1 VFQLKKLDAPLDP
14 GGELRCQEEGVCPEA
29 ANLQWD
35 VHVESVTGED
45 NFAECVAEHVLTGRS
60 CAIRGPPGTGKS
72 VLLGEIRDRLEAAGE
87 SVTVLAPTNAAARIV
102 NGCTIHAF
110 LTRMASSRYGFEGTL
125 LIDEGS
131 MLSMQL
137 VALLDGLRAGNC
149 RIITFY
155 DFDQLP
161 PVGNSW
167 RGTAVDPLI
176 LKDSA
181 LLKRWSDCT
190 LFELSRCRRSDQR
203 HFDFYTRLDTVLQTA
218 IASARARYRK
228 SVVADLHLTISH
240 RRRRNLN
247 ARLQRSFAG
256 EEGVVVPVY
265 EGEPE
270 YRGVPGTPLVGS
282 CTGRSFV
289 NGAFYEV
296 QDVAYIILKR
306 DPMLKVVDKLT
317 DASIECTPEILSR
330 HCQLSWSVVYNRA
343 QGLTLRGKTVCLHDL
358 QSRYF
363 RRNHL
368 YVGLSRVT
376 RGGDIRVAP

>member
-1 VFQLKKLDAPLDP
+1 M
-14 GGELRCQEEGVCPEA
+14 
-29 ANLQWD
+29 
-35 VHVESVTGED
+35 
-45 NFAECVAEHVLTGRS
+45 
-60 CAIRGPPGTGKS
+60 
-72 VLLGEIRDRLEAAGE
+72 
-87 SVTVLAPTNAAARIV
+87 VLAPTSAAARIV

-190 LFELSRCRRSDQR
+190 LFELSRCRRSDQK
-203 HFDFYTRLDTVLQTA
+203 HFDFYTRLDADLQTA
-218 IASARARYRK
+218 IASARARYK
-228 SVVADLHLTISH
+228 KGLVADLHLTISH
-240 RRRRNLN
+240 RRRRSIN

-256 EEGVVVPVY
+256 EEGVVVPAH

-270 YRGVPGTPLVGS
+270 YRCVPGTPLVGS

-289 NGAFYEV
+289 NGAFYAI
-296 QDVAYIILKR
+296 QDVGLHR
-306 DPMLKVVDKLT
+306 DSMLAT
-317 DASIECTPEILSR
+317 NCP
-330 HCQLSWSVVYNRA
+330 QLGA
-343 QGLTLRGKTVCLHDL
+343 
-358 QSRYF
+358 
-363 RRNHL
+363 
-368 YVGLSRVT
+368 
-376 RGGDIRVAP
+376 